1 MLYYSIVCTVVI
13 VFLLYLQLI
22 SFFLRKAIYYR
33 EKQLREINRLKRQY
47 NLERSFEYCK
57 YSSLSIGDYLVF
69 KEKADHYDNLVNILT
84 LGIYK
89 NV

>member
-1 MLYYSIVCTVVI
+1 MLYYSIVCGVVI
-13 VFLLYLQLI
+13 VFLLYLQLV

-33 EKQLREINRLKRQY
+33 EKELKEIERLKRQY
-47 NLERSFEYCK
+47 NLERYFGGYK
-57 YSSLSIGDYLVF
+57 YSTLNIGDFLVF
-69 KEKADHYDNLVNILT
+69 KEKADRYDLLVNILT